1 MSIIAAF
8 SASYCPADDILRNVA
23 GALNYRFVAQELFEE
38 AARCYKLPGKI
49 VKAADQGNDALIK
62 NIEKDSLKNISYIKA
77 ALAEIAIKDNFVLHG
92 IVSALFPKDIS
103 HILRV
108 CFAADLGYR
117 SRELSKTRGI
127 SEKDALSI
135 IKKEDRTLAEWT
147 HQHASH
153 GPWDEKY
160 YDIVIPLNSTSSEEA
175 VRLILEQVNTDV
187 IKTTAE
193 SQKAMND
200 FLLATKV
207 KVLLAEKKH
216 DVDVE
221 ADAGLVAIT
230 LKKYVVRLNS
240 LKDELRKIAMSAEG
254 VKEVEFKIGPQFKM
268 PSTWPPV
275 DIELPKKVLLV
286 DDEKE
291 FVQTLSDRLQRRK
304 ITSAIAYDGEEA
316 LSFAVKDQPE
326 VMVLDLK
333 MPGIDGIEVLR
344 RIKRDHPATEVIILT
359 GHGSDRERDLALQLG
374 AFAYLEKPV
383 DVDVLARTMKDA
395 YARMNSRRGI
405 GEKEK

>member
-8 SASYCPADDILRNVA
+8 SASYCPVDDILRKVA
-23 GALNYRFVAQELFEE
+23 GALNYQSVAEELYEE
-38 AARCYKLPGKI
+38 ASRCYGLSAKI
-49 VKAADQGNDALIK
+49 VDAARQGNDALIK
-62 NIEKDSLKNISYIKA
+62 SIEKDSLKNISYIKA
-77 ALAEIAIKDNFVLHG
+77 ALADIAARDNLVLQG
-92 IVSALFPKDIS
+92 LASVFLPGEIS
-103 HILRV
+103 HVLRV

-117 SRELSKTRGI
+117 IREMAKTRGI
-127 SEKDALSI
+127 SEKDALSS

-147 HQHASH
+147 HRQVGH

-160 YDIVIPLNSTSSEEA
+160 YDIVIPVNSTSVEDA
-175 VRLILEQVNTDV
+175 AKLILEQVNSEV
-187 IKTTAE
+187 IRTTPE

-200 FLLATKV
+200 FQLATKV
-207 KVLLAEKKH
+207 RVFLAEKKH

-221 ADAGLVAIT
+221 ADAGSIIII

-240 LKDELRKIAMSAEG
+240 LKDELKRMALSVEG

-268 PSTWPPV
+268 PSTWPPA

-286 DDEKE
+286 DDERE

-304 ITSAIAYDGEEA
+304 INSAIAYDGEEA
-316 LSFAVKDQPE
+316 LSFAFKDQPE

-344 RIKRDHPATEVIILT
+344 RIKKDHPSTEVIILT
-359 GHGSDRERDLALQLG
+359 GHGSDQERDLALQLG

-383 DVDVLARTMKDA
+383 DVDVLARTMKEA
-395 YARMNSRRGI
+395 YARMNSRR
-405 GEKEK
+405 